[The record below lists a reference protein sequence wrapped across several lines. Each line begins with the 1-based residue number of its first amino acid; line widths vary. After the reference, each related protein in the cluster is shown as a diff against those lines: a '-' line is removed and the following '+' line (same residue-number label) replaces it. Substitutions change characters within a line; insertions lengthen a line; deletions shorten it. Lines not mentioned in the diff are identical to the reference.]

1 MDVPIKLLGDTHA
14 PKYETEGACGF
25 DFAARETTV
34 VKAKSLGLIPTGC
47 IIKVPKGYVLM
58 VGSRSSTA
66 KKFGL
71 LTPHGFGMIDQDYH
85 GDTDEIF
92 LQFYNFTDRDVTLEK
107 GARIGQGFFVKCD
120 QLAFTP
126 SDHSLRDGS
135 RGGFGS
141 TKH

>member
-1 MDVPIKLLGDTHA
+1 MDVPIKLLGDA
-14 PKYETEGACGF
+14 VLPKYETEGACGF
-25 DFAARETTV
+25 DFAARETIV

-71 LTPHGFGMIDQDYH
+71 LTPHGFGMIDHDYH

-92 LQFYNFTDRDVTLEK
+92 LQFYNFTEHDVTIDK
-107 GARIGQGFFVKCD
+107 GARVGQGFFVKCD
-120 QLAFTP
+120 QVQFTP
-126 SDHSLRDGS
+126 TTESLRDGS

>member
-1 MDVPIKLLGDTHA
+1 MNASIKLLGETQV
-14 PKYETEGACGF
+14 PKYETLGACGF

-34 VKAKSLGLIPTGC
+34 VNAKSLGLIPTGC
-47 IIKVPKGYVLM
+47 IIKVPTGYVLM

-92 LQFYNFTDRDVTLEK
+92 LQFYNFTEHTVTVEK

-120 QLAFTP
+120 QLAFAP
-126 SDHSLRDGS
+126 AEYSLRDGS